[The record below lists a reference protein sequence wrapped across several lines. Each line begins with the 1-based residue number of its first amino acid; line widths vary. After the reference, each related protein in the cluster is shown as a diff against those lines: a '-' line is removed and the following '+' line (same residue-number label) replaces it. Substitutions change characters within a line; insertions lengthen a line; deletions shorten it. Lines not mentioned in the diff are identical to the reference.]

1 MQLSKHKVLINKLF
15 ESLMVHFSCKN
26 SDKDYYFFPNINFSN
41 INFPLVSYLREYIL
55 LLH

>member
-1 MQLSKHKVLINKLF
+1 MQLSKYNILINNKLF
-15 ESLMVHFSCKN
+15 ESLMVYFSCEN
-26 SDKDYYFFPNINFSN
+26 SDKDYYFFPN

>member
-26 SDKDYYFFPNINFSN
+26 SDKDYYFFPNINLSN